1 MVDLS
6 QMKTLV
12 LTEELGSLAKVGK
25 KLGISPAAISKQLT
39 RLENELGL
47 QLLNRTTRKVELTE
61 IGFNYYL
68 QCKKIL
74 EEVEAASALVSKIKE
89 VPSGNLKIV
98 SGRHFAVTYI
108 VPHLKEFLEKYPEI
122 DIDLEL
128 AERIPDLN
136 LESID
141 ILIGMSISA
150 TGDVI
155 QKRIASTSY
164 IYCASPKYLK
174 EFGIPKKP
182 EDLKNH
188 RYITHSMRK
197 PDNELEFGKKIIK
210 LKPFIR
216 VNDAN
221 SMLNLALDH
230 LGIVKLHRY
239 VVNNALKKGLLKE
252 ILSDYTINEIPL
264 YVAYPQRRFLAAK
277 IRCFI
282 DFITDKI
289 DRTQP

>member
-1 MVDLS
+1 MADLS

-39 RLENELGL
+39 KLENELGL

-89 VPSGNLKIV
+89 VPSGTLKIV

-108 VPHLKEFLEKYPEI
+108 IPHLKEFLEKYPQI

-136 LESID
+136 LEPID

-150 TGDVI
+150 TGDIV
-155 QKRIASTSY
+155 QKKIATTSY
-164 IYCASPKYLK
+164 AYCASPKYLK
-174 EFGIPKKP
+174 EFGTPKKP

-210 LKPFIR
+210 LTPFIR
-216 VNDAN
+216 VNDAK

-239 VVNNALKKGLLKE
+239 VVNDALKKGLLKE
-252 ILSDYTINEIPL
+252 ILSDYNINEIPL
-264 YVAYPQRRFLAAK
+264 YVAYPHRRFLATK
-277 IRCFI
+277 VRCFI

-289 DRTQP
+289 TEGN